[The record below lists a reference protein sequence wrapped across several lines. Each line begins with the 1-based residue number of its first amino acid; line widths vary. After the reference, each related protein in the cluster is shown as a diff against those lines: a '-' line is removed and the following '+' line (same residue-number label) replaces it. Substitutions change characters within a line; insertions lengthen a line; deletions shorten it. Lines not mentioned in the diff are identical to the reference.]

1 MCYSVPAVLS
11 DGSVCCSV
19 PLNASQLSRLE
30 ALNGRMKALTA
41 AMDER
46 YRQVAGGR
54 PPAPHAADGFL
65 GRSVEPPWERGTAA
79 NHVPYYMNHGTQRTQ
94 WDHPA
99 LSELMHGLAQ
109 LNTVR
114 FSAYR
119 TSLKLRRL
127 QRRLALHHLPLAH
140 AVEAFD
146 GHGLRAQN
154 DKLIDVPDMLTVL
167 ATLYETIAAESHDQV
182 DMPVCLDLCL
192 NWLLNVYDR

>member
-1 MCYSVPAVLS
+1 M
-11 DGSVCCSV
+11 
-19 PLNASQLSRLE
+19 PLNTAQLSRLE
-30 ALNGRMKALTA
+30 SLNQRMKTLTS

-46 YRQVAGGR
+46 YQQVNGGR
-54 PPAPHAADGFL
+54 EPGPHAAPAYLRG
-65 GRSVEPPWERGTAA
+65 SVSPPWERGTAA
-79 NHVPYYMNHGTQRTQ
+79 NHVPYYMNHSTQQTQ

-99 LSELMHGLAQ
+99 LAELMQQLSQ

-127 QRRLALHHLPLAH
+127 QRRLALHHLPLSH

-167 ATLYETIAAESHDQV
+167 ATLYETIGTEAGEPI
-182 DMPVCLDLCL
+182 DMPLCLDLCI